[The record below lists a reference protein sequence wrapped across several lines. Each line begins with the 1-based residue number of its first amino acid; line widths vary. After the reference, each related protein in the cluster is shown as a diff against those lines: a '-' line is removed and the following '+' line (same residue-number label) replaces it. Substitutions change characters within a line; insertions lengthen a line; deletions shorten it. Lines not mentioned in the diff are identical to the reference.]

1 MRGRTTL
8 AGMAAKKTKPPL
20 TRAAKGPD
28 ADERHIVQVRFPPD
42 LLEAVDREV
51 ARVSEERGGEPVG
64 RSEVIRTIVRRA
76 LMQKGS

>member
-20 TRAAKGPD
+20 TRAAKGD

-76 LMQKGS
+76 LMLKGS